1 MTSALLCVTRQLT
14 APSLKA
20 DLQDAGITVLASLH
34 EVNKLVQAVAI
45 HAPDVVIC
53 DEPSPSSSW
62 FDAIQL
68 FEKAMPCPLIV
79 FTHDSDAKN
88 IERSIAS
95 GIHVYAVNGYSS
107 NRLRPLIQL
116 AQARFRH
123 EQQLRKAY
131 EDMATRYEERKVVDR
146 AKGILMRAQQ
156 ISDDDAFKV
165 LRSTAMSSNQRMGQ
179 LSQHVIQSARFAEA
193 VNHSG
198 QLRMLSQRLFKLHLL
213 KESSPQSEQYADLL
227 QKSVDWVNGNFEL
240 LRKSI
245 SLPTFGD
252 LLDQVEKSWGQ
263 LKTALTSGPSE
274 AVEDLAEN
282 LLQGAER
289 LTARLEA
296 SGQATPL
303 RLLNLAGRQRMLSQR
318 YARFALQT
326 AEPQGA
332 SSAAVKDGMLA
343 AQTEFEAA
351 LTSLN
356 AIPLSDAAI
365 HQTLQDAGIAWL
377 RMVAATKSLPG
388 AAPRK
393 RVEFMDEVFQSSEKL
408 LELFDQLAAHYERSL
423 EVLVG

>member
-1 MTSALLCVTRQLT
+1 
-14 APSLKA
+14 
-20 DLQDAGITVLASLH
+20 
-34 EVNKLVQAVAI
+34 
-45 HAPDVVIC
+45 
-53 DEPSPSSSW
+53 
-62 FDAIQL
+62 
-68 FEKAMPCPLIV
+68 
-79 FTHDSDAKN
+79 
-88 IERSIAS
+88 
-95 GIHVYAVNGYSS
+95 
-107 NRLRPLIQL
+107 
-116 AQARFRH
+116 
-123 EQQLRKAY
+123 
-131 EDMATRYEERKVVDR
+131 
-146 AKGILMRAQQ
+146 
-156 ISDDDAFKV
+156 
-165 LRSTAMSSNQRMGQ
+165 
-179 LSQHVIQSARFAEA
+179 
-193 VNHSG
+193 
-198 QLRMLSQRLFKLHLL
+198 MLSQRLFKLHLL

-318 YARFALQT
+318 FARFALQT

-377 RMVAATKSLPG
+377 RMVAAAKNLPG

-393 RVEFMDEVFQSSEKL
+393 RAEFMDAVFQSSEKL